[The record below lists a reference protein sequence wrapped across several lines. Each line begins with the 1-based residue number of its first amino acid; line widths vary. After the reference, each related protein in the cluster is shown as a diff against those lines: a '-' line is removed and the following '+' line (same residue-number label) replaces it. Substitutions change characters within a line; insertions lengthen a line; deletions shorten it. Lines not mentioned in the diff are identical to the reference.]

1 MAAAL
6 TLAACAAAPM
16 TMNVSAAATENTV
29 SFTGEVKAG
38 VTHNYSA
45 YKIFNGTVEGDN
57 LTNISFAKT
66 DGFDAF
72 LTALKADTTIGSKFA
87 SASTVAEV
95 ANVLSGFSDKSADAK
110 AFADFVATHA
120 TLLAAPVTGVK
131 DSSTGKETI
140 PLDSDGYYV
149 IIETTNILDNT
160 RDFAKTSYIL
170 TQYEAKKG
178 AEIVVKSAAPT
189 VDKQVHDEI
198 DDAEAGAV
206 DGWGESAD
214 HAINES
220 FQMKLIAT
228 IPADEDFA
236 AYKAYK
242 VAFHDTFNKGITFE
256 SIASVT
262 VAGKKTA
269 TVNKG
274 EADTDYQDEVVQADV
289 ENNKPGKLDVTINNI
304 VPAITAAGSK
314 LGTDEIK
321 VEVIYNV
328 HLNENAATVNKSE
341 KDLSTSYDNVNGVY
355 LEYSNNPNWNGS
367 GTAAP
372 GEDTPGGDESTGKT
386 PNDYVW
392 VFTYESNNNKIDDA
406 NKPLT
411 GAKFQILNADGT
423 KIKLVDKGNGV
434 YVVADQSLEVS
445 TVEGASPKIV
455 DTMVSTG
462 TDAKFNI
469 KGLDA
474 GTYTLVETEA
484 PKGYKV
490 AANTVFHISA
500 THAEDKTDQGADK
513 ETAAVTLATG
523 KDYTLDHT
531 IIDSSSSKL
540 PSTGGMGTTLFVLG
554 GGCMA
559 GLAGI
564 YLISKKRAKDAE

>member
-29 SFTGEVKAG
+29 SFTGEVKDG

-57 LTNISFAKT
+57 LTNISFAKAN
-66 DGFDAF
+66 GFDAF
-72 LTALKADTTIGSKFA
+72 LVALKADATIGDKFTTA
-87 SASTVAEV
+87 GTVAEV

-120 TLLAAPVTGVK
+120 TLLAAPVTGQG
-131 DSSTGKETI
+131 SLT
-140 PLDSDGYYV
+140 LDSDGYYV
-149 IIETTNILDNT
+149 IIETGATGGNDY
-160 RDFAKTSYIL
+160 AKTSYIL
-170 TQYEAKKG
+170 KQYDASEG
-178 AEIVVKSAAPT
+178 AEIAVKSAAPT
-189 VDKQVHDEI
+189 VDKQVYDN
-198 DDAEAGAV
+198 DDKAATG
-206 DGWGESAD
+206 DNNGWGESAD
-214 HAINES
+214 HAINET

-242 VAFHDTFNKGITFE
+242 VAFHDKYNKGITFE
-256 SIASVT
+256 NIASVS
-262 VAGKKTA
+262 VAGE
-269 TVNKG
+269 TVNAG
-274 EADTDYQDEVVQADV
+274 EAKTDYQLAS
-289 ENNKPGKLDVTINNI
+289 NTTNRTLDITINDI
-304 VPAITAAGSK
+304 VPAITAASKK
-314 LGTDEIK
+314 LGTDEIT

-328 HLNENAATVNKSE
+328 HLNEDAATVNASAS
-341 KDLSTSYDNVNGVY
+341 DLSTSYDNVNGVY

-367 GTAAP
+367 GTATP
-372 GEDTPGGDESTGKT
+372 GEDTPGDDESTGET
-386 PNDYVW
+386 PKDYVW
-392 VFTYESNNNKIDDA
+392 VFTYESNNNKVDDA

-411 GAKFQILNADGT
+411 GAKFQIKNGDT
-423 KIKLVDKGNGV
+423 VIKLVDKGNGE
-434 YVVADQSLEVS
+434 YVVADQSLALS
-445 TVEGASPKIV
+445 TSEGASPKIV

-474 GTYTLVETEA
+474 GTYTLVETAA
-484 PKGYKV
+484 PQGYKV
-490 AANTVFHISA
+490 AADTVFHISA
-500 THAEDKTDQGADK
+500 THSEGKTENNVDTELAD
-513 ETAAVTLATG
+513 VTLATG
-523 KDYTLDHT
+523 KGNSLNHT
-531 IIDSSSSKL
+531 IVDSSSSKL

>member
-1 MAAAL
+1 MKNTKRFFAMAAAL

-57 LTNISFAKT
+57 LTNISFAKAN
-66 DGFDAF
+66 GFDAF
-72 LTALKADTTIGSKFA
+72 LAALKADTTIGSKFA
-87 SASTVAEV
+87 SAGTVAEV
-95 ANVLSGFSDKSADAK
+95 ANVLSGFQDKSDDAK

-120 TLLAAPVTGVK
+120 TLLAAPVKGQESLT
-131 DSSTGKETI
+131 
-140 PLDSDGYYV
+140 LDSDGYYV
-149 IIETTNILDNT
+149 IIETGATGGNDYA
-160 RDFAKTSYIL
+160 RTSYIL
-170 TQYEAKKG
+170 TQYDASKG
-178 AEIVVKSAAPT
+178 AEITVKSAAPT

-214 HAINES
+214 HAINET

-242 VAFHDTFNKGITFE
+242 VAFHDTYNKGITFE

-262 VAGKKTA
+262 VAGKP
-269 TVNKG
+269 V
-274 EADTDYQDEVVQADV
+274 ADTDYQAKVVQADV
-289 ENNKPGKLDVTINNI
+289 ENNKPGKLDVTINDI

-314 LGTDEIK
+314 LGGEEIK

-328 HLNENAATVNKSE
+328 HLNENAATVNASE
-341 KDLSTSYDNVNGVY
+341 KNLSTSYDNVNGVY

-372 GEDTPGGDESTGKT
+372 GEDTPGGDESTGET
-386 PNDYVW
+386 PKDYVW
-392 VFTYESNNNKIDDA
+392 VFTYESNNKKFDDA

-411 GAKFQILNADGT
+411 GAKFQIKNGDT
-423 KIKLVDKGNGV
+423 VIKLVDKGNGE
-434 YVVADQSLEVS
+434 YVVAKQSLALS
-445 TVEGASPKIV
+445 TSEGASPKIV

-490 AANTVFHISA
+490 AADTVFHISA
-500 THAEDKTDQGADK
+500 THAEQTSNAEKAD
-513 ETAAVTLATG
+513 VTLATG
-523 KDYTLDHT
+523 EGNSLNHK
-531 IIDSSSSKL
+531 IVDSSSSKL

>member
-29 SFTGEVKAG
+29 SFTGEVKDG

-57 LTNISFAKT
+57 LTNISFAKAN
-66 DGFDAF
+66 GFDAF
-72 LTALKADTTIGSKFA
+72 LAALKADTTIGSKFA
-87 SASTVAEV
+87 SAGTVAEV
-95 ANVLSGFSDKSADAK
+95 ANVLSGFQDKSDDAK

-149 IIETTNILDNT
+149 IIETGATGGNDYA
-160 RDFAKTSYIL
+160 RTSYIL
-170 TQYEAKKG
+170 TQYDASKG
-178 AEIVVKSAAPT
+178 AEITVKSAAPT
-189 VDKQVHDEI
+189 VDKQVYDN
-198 DDAEAGAV
+198 DDKAATG
-206 DGWGESAD
+206 DNNGWGESAD

-228 IPADEDFA
+228 IPADKDFA

-242 VAFHDTFNKGITFE
+242 VAFHDTYNKGITFE
-256 SIASVT
+256 NIASVT
-262 VAGKKTA
+262 VAGK
-269 TVNKG
+269 TVNAG
-274 EADTDYQDEVVQADV
+274 EANTDYQLAS
-289 ENNKPGKLDVTINNI
+289 NTTNRTLDITINDI
-304 VPAITAAGSK
+304 VPAITAASKK
-314 LGTDEIK
+314 LGTDEIT

-328 HLNENAATVNKSE
+328 HLNEDAATVNASASN
-341 KDLSTSYDNVNGVY
+341 LSTSYDNVNGVY

-372 GEDTPGGDESTGKT
+372 GEDTPGGDKSTGKT

-406 NKPLT
+406 KKPLT
-411 GAKFQILNADGT
+411 GAKFQIKNGDT
-423 KIKLVDKGNGV
+423 VIKLVDKGNGE

-455 DTMVSTG
+455 DTMISTG

-484 PKGYKV
+484 PQGYKV

-500 THAEDKTDQGADK
+500 THAEGKTTNNADT
-513 ETAAVTLATG
+513 ELADVTLATG
-523 KDYTLDHT
+523 EGNSLNHT
-531 IIDSSSSKL
+531 IVDSSSSKL

>member
-45 YKIFNGTVEGDN
+45 YKIFNGTVDGDN

-66 DGFDAF
+66 DGFGAF
-72 LTALKADTTIGSKFA
+72 LAALKADTTIGSKFA
-87 SASTVAEV
+87 SAGTVAEV
-95 ANVLSGFSDKSADAK
+95 ANVLSGFQDKSADAK

-120 TLLAAPVTGVK
+120 TLLADPVTGHG
-131 DSSTGKETI
+131 SLT
-140 PLDSDGYYV
+140 LDSDGYYV
-149 IIETTNILDNT
+149 IIETGATGGNDYA
-160 RDFAKTSYIL
+160 RTSYIL

-214 HAINES
+214 HAINET

-242 VAFHDTFNKGITFE
+242 VAFHDTYNKGITFE
-256 SIASVT
+256 KIASVT
-262 VAGKKTA
+262 VAGET

-274 EADTDYQDEVVQADV
+274 EANTDYQLASDEDSRT
-289 ENNKPGKLDVTINNI
+289 LDITINNI
-304 VPAITAAGSK
+304 VPAITAANKK
-314 LGTDEIK
+314 LGTDEIT

-328 HLNENAATVNKSE
+328 HLNENAATVNDTKE
-341 KDLSTSYDNVNGVY
+341 GENGVTTSYDNVNGVY

-372 GEDTPGGDESTGKT
+372 GEDTPGGDESTGET
-386 PNDYVW
+386 PKDYVW
-392 VFTYESNNNKIDDA
+392 VFTYESNNKKVDDA

-411 GAKFQILNADGT
+411 GAKFQIKNGDT
-423 KIKLVDKGNGV
+423 VIKLVDKGNGE

-445 TVEGASPKIV
+445 TSEGASPKIV

-474 GTYTLVETEA
+474 GTYTLVETAA

-490 AANTVFHISA
+490 AADTVFHISA
-500 THAEDKTDQGADK
+500 THAEQTSNAEKAD
-513 ETAAVTLATG
+513 VTLATG

>member
-1 MAAAL
+1 MKNTKRFFAMAAAL

-29 SFTGEVKAG
+29 SFTGEVKDG

-57 LTNISFAKT
+57 LTNISFAKAN
-66 DGFDAF
+66 GFDAF
-72 LTALKADTTIGSKFA
+72 LAALKADATIGDKFTTA
-87 SASTVAEV
+87 GTVAEV

-120 TLLAAPVTGVK
+120 TLLAAPVTGQG
-131 DSSTGKETI
+131 SLT
-140 PLDSDGYYV
+140 LDSDGYYV
-149 IIETTNILDNT
+149 IIETGATGGNDY
-160 RDFAKTSYIL
+160 AKTSYIL
-170 TQYEAKKG
+170 KQYDASEG
-178 AEIVVKSAAPT
+178 AEIAVKSAAPT
-189 VDKQVHDEI
+189 VDKQVYDN
-198 DDAEAGAV
+198 DDKAATG
-206 DGWGESAD
+206 DNNGWGESAD
-214 HAINES
+214 HAINET

-242 VAFHDTFNKGITFE
+242 VAFHDKYNKGITFE
-256 SIASVT
+256 NIASVT
-262 VAGKKTA
+262 VAGE
-269 TVNKG
+269 TVNAG
-274 EADTDYQDEVVQADV
+274 EANTDYQLAS
-289 ENNKPGKLDVTINNI
+289 NTTNRTLDITINDI
-304 VPAITAAGSK
+304 VPAITAASKK
-314 LGTDEIK
+314 LGTDEIT

-328 HLNENAATVNKSE
+328 HLNEDAATVNASAS
-341 KDLSTSYDNVNGVY
+341 DLSTSYDNVNGVY

-367 GTAAP
+367 GTATP
-372 GEDTPGGDESTGKT
+372 GEDTPGDDESTGET
-386 PNDYVW
+386 PKDYVW
-392 VFTYESNNNKIDDA
+392 VFTYESNNNKVDDA

-411 GAKFQILNADGT
+411 GAKFQIKNGDT
-423 KIKLVDKGNGV
+423 VIKLVDKGNGE

-474 GTYTLVETEA
+474 GTYTLVETAA
-484 PKGYKV
+484 PQGYKV
-490 AANTVFHISA
+490 AADTIFHISA

-523 KDYTLDHT
+523 KDYTLNHT
-531 IIDSSSSKL
+531 IVDSSSSKL

>member
-29 SFTGEVKAG
+29 SFTGEVKDG

-57 LTNISFAKT
+57 LTNISFAKAN
-66 DGFDAF
+66 GFDAF
-72 LTALKADTTIGSKFA
+72 LAALKADKTIGDNFTT
-87 SASTVAEV
+87 ASTVAEV

-120 TLLAAPVTGVK
+120 TLLAAPATGHG
-131 DSSTGKETI
+131 SLT
-140 PLDSDGYYV
+140 LDSDGYYV
-149 IIETTNILDNT
+149 IIETGATGGNDYA
-160 RDFAKTSYIL
+160 RTSYIL
-170 TQYEAKKG
+170 TQYDASKG
-178 AEIVVKSAAPT
+178 AEIAVKSAAPT
-189 VDKQVHDEI
+189 VDKQVYDN
-198 DDAEAGAV
+198 DDKAATG
-206 DGWGESAD
+206 DNNGWGESAD
-214 HAINES
+214 HAINET

-242 VAFHDTFNKGITFE
+242 VAFHDTYNKGITFE
-256 SIASVT
+256 NIDSVT
-262 VAGKKTA
+262 VAGK
-269 TVNKG
+269 TVNAG
-274 EADTDYQDEVVQADV
+274 EANTDYQLAS
-289 ENNKPGKLDVTINNI
+289 NTTNRTLDITINDI
-304 VPAITAAGSK
+304 VPAITAASKK
-314 LGTDEIK
+314 LGTDEIT

-328 HLNENAATVNKSE
+328 HLNEDAATVNASASG
-341 KDLSTSYDNVNGVY
+341 LSTSYDNVNGVY

-367 GTAAP
+367 GTATP
-372 GEDTPGGDESTGKT
+372 GEDTPGGDESTGET
-386 PNDYVW
+386 PKDYVW
-392 VFTYESNNNKIDDA
+392 VFTYESNNKKFDDA

-423 KIKLVDKGNGV
+423 AIKLIDDGTGT
-434 YVVADQSLEVS
+434 YVVAKQSLALS
-445 TVEGASPKIV
+445 TSEGASPKIV

-490 AANTVFHISA
+490 AADTVFHISA
-500 THAEDKTDQGADK
+500 THAEQTSNAEKAD
-513 ETAAVTLATG
+513 VTLATG
-523 KDYTLDHT
+523 EGNSLNHK
-531 IIDSSSSKL
+531 IVDSSSSKL
-540 PSTGGMGTTLFVLG
+540 PSTGGVGTTLFVLG

>member
-1 MAAAL
+1 MKNTKRFFAMAAAL

-29 SFTGEVKAG
+29 SFTGEVKDG

-45 YKIFNGTVEGDN
+45 YKIFNGTVDGDN
-57 LTNISFAKT
+57 LTNISFAKAN
-66 DGFDAF
+66 GFDAF
-72 LTALKADTTIGSKFA
+72 LAALKADATIGDKFTTA
-87 SASTVAEV
+87 GTVAEV
-95 ANVLSGFSDKSADAK
+95 ANVLSGFSDKSDDAK

-120 TLLAAPVTGVK
+120 TLLAAPVTGHG
-131 DSSTGKETI
+131 SLT
-140 PLDSDGYYV
+140 LDSDGYYV
-149 IIETTNILDNT
+149 IIETGATGGKDYA
-160 RDFAKTSYIL
+160 RTSYIL

-178 AEIVVKSAAPT
+178 AEIAVKSAAPT

-242 VAFHDTFNKGITFE
+242 VAFHDTYNKGITFE
-256 SIASVT
+256 KIASVT
-262 VAGKKTA
+262 VAGKT

-274 EADTDYQDEVVQADV
+274 EAKTDYQLAS
-289 ENNKPGKLDVTINNI
+289 NTTNRTLDITINDI
-304 VPAITAAGSK
+304 VPAITAASKK
-314 LGTDEIK
+314 LGTDEIT

-328 HLNENAATVNKSE
+328 HLNEDAATVNASAS
-341 KDLSTSYDNVNGVY
+341 DLSNSYDNVNGVY

-367 GTAAP
+367 GTATP
-372 GEDTPGGDESTGKT
+372 GEDTPGDDESTGKT
-386 PNDYVW
+386 PKDYVW
-392 VFTYESNNNKIDDA
+392 VFTYESNNNKVDDA

-411 GAKFQILNADGT
+411 GAKFQIKNGDT
-423 KIKLVDKGNGV
+423 VIKLVDKGNGE

-445 TVEGASPKIV
+445 TSEGASPKIV

-474 GTYTLVETEA
+474 GTYTLAETAA
-484 PKGYKV
+484 PQGYKV
-490 AANTVFHISA
+490 AADTVFHISA

>member
-29 SFTGEVKAG
+29 SFTGEVKDG

-45 YKIFNGTVEGDN
+45 YKIFNGTVDGDN
-57 LTNISFAKT
+57 LTNISFAKAN
-66 DGFDAF
+66 GFDAF
-72 LTALKADTTIGSKFA
+72 LAALKADATIGDKFTTA
-87 SASTVAEV
+87 GTVAEV

-120 TLLAAPVTGVK
+120 TLLAAPVTGQG
-131 DSSTGKETI
+131 SLT
-140 PLDSDGYYV
+140 LDSDGYYV
-149 IIETTNILDNT
+149 IIETGATGGNDY
-160 RDFAKTSYIL
+160 AKTSYIL
-170 TQYEAKKG
+170 KQYDASEG
-178 AEIVVKSAAPT
+178 AEIAVKSAAPT
-189 VDKQVHDEI
+189 VDKQVYDN
-198 DDAEAGAV
+198 DDKAATG
-206 DGWGESAD
+206 DNNGWGESAD
-214 HAINES
+214 HAINET

-242 VAFHDTFNKGITFE
+242 VAFHDKYNKGITFE
-256 SIASVT
+256 NIASVS
-262 VAGKKTA
+262 VAGE
-269 TVNKG
+269 TVNAG
-274 EADTDYQDEVVQADV
+274 EAKTDYQLAS
-289 ENNKPGKLDVTINNI
+289 NTTNRTLDITINDI
-304 VPAITAAGSK
+304 VPAITAASKK
-314 LGTDEIK
+314 LGTDEIT

-328 HLNENAATVNKSE
+328 HLNEEAATVNASAS
-341 KDLSTSYDNVNGVY
+341 DLSTSYDNVNGVY

-367 GTAAP
+367 GTATP
-372 GEDTPGGDESTGKT
+372 GEDTPGDDESTGET
-386 PNDYVW
+386 PKDYVW
-392 VFTYESNNNKIDDA
+392 VFTYESNNNKVDDA

-411 GAKFQILNADGT
+411 GAKFQIKNGDT
-423 KIKLVDKGNGV
+423 VIKLVDKGNGE
-434 YVVADQSLEVS
+434 YVVADQSLALS
-445 TVEGASPKIV
+445 TSEGASPKIV

-474 GTYTLVETEA
+474 GTYTLVETAA
-484 PKGYKV
+484 PQGYKV
-490 AANTVFHISA
+490 AADTVFHISA
-500 THAEDKTDQGADK
+500 THSEGKTEQGADK

-523 KDYTLDHT
+523 EGNSLNHT
-531 IIDSSSSKL
+531 IVDSSSSKL

>member
-66 DGFDAF
+66 DGFGDF
-72 LTALKADTTIGSKFA
+72 LAALKADTTIGGKFA
-87 SASTVAEV
+87 SAGTVAEV
-95 ANVLSGFSDKSADAK
+95 ANVLSGFSNKSAEAK

-120 TLLAAPVTGVK
+120 TLLATPVTGQG
-131 DSSTGKETI
+131 SLT
-140 PLDSDGYYV
+140 LDSDGYYV
-149 IIETTNILDNT
+149 IIETGATGGNDYA
-160 RDFAKTSYIL
+160 RTSYIL
-170 TQYEAKKG
+170 TQYDASKG
-178 AEIVVKSAAPT
+178 AEITVKSAAPT
-189 VDKQVHDEI
+189 VDKQVYDN
-198 DDAEAGAV
+198 DDKAATG
-206 DGWGESAD
+206 DNNGWGESAD

-242 VAFHDTFNKGITFE
+242 VAFHDTYNKGITFE

-262 VAGKKTA
+262 VAGKP
-269 TVNKG
+269 V
-274 EADTDYQDEVVQADV
+274 ADTDYQAKVVQADV
-289 ENNKPGKLDVTINNI
+289 ENNKPGKLDVTINDI

-328 HLNENAATVNKSE
+328 HLNEYAATVNTSASG
-341 KDLSTSYDNVNGVY
+341 LSTSYDNVNGVY

-367 GTAAP
+367 GTA
-372 GEDTPGGDESTGKT
+372 TPGGDESTGET
-386 PNDYVW
+386 PKDYVW

-406 NKPLT
+406 NKPLA
-411 GAKFQILNADGT
+411 GAKFQIKNGDT
-423 KIKLVDKGNGV
+423 VIKLVDKGNGE

-474 GTYTLVETEA
+474 GTYTLVETAA

-490 AANTVFHISA
+490 AADTVFHISA
-500 THAEDKTDQGADK
+500 THAEQTSNAEKAD
-513 ETAAVTLATG
+513 VTLATG
-523 KDYTLDHT
+523 EGNSLNHK
-531 IIDSSSSKL
+531 IVDSSSSKL
-540 PSTGGMGTTLFVLG
+540 PSTGGVGTTLFVLG

>member
-1 MAAAL
+1 MKNTKRFFAMAAAL

-57 LTNISFAKT
+57 LTNISFAKAN
-66 DGFDAF
+66 GFDAF

-87 SASTVAEV
+87 SAGTVAEV
-95 ANVLSGFSDKSADAK
+95 ANVLSGFQDKSDDAK

-120 TLLAAPVTGVK
+120 TLLADPVTGQG
-131 DSSTGKETI
+131 SLT
-140 PLDSDGYYV
+140 LDSDGYYV
-149 IIETTNILDNT
+149 IIETGATSGKDYA
-160 RDFAKTSYIL
+160 RTSYIL
-170 TQYEAKKG
+170 TQYDASEG
-178 AEIVVKSAAPT
+178 AEITVKSAAPT
-189 VDKQVHDEI
+189 VDKQVYDN
-198 DDAEAGAV
+198 DDKAATG
-206 DGWGESAD
+206 DNNGWGESAD

-228 IPADEDFA
+228 IPDDEDFA

-242 VAFHDTFNKGITFE
+242 VAFHDTYNKGITFE

-262 VAGKKTA
+262 VAGK
-269 TVNKG
+269 TV
-274 EADTDYQDEVVQADV
+274 ADTDYQLAS
-289 ENNKPGKLDVTINNI
+289 NTTNRTLDITINDI
-304 VPAITAAGSK
+304 VPTVTAAGSK

-328 HLNENAATVNKSE
+328 HLNEDAATVNASASG
-341 KDLSTSYDNVNGVY
+341 LSTSYDNVNGVY

-367 GTAAP
+367 GTA
-372 GEDTPGGDESTGKT
+372 TPGGDESTGET
-386 PNDYVW
+386 PKDYVW
-392 VFTYESNNNKIDDA
+392 VFTYESNNKKFDDA

-411 GAKFQILNADGT
+411 GAKFQIKNGDT
-423 KIKLVDKGNGV
+423 VIKLVDKGNGE
-434 YVVADQSLEVS
+434 YVVANQSLALS
-445 TVEGASPKIV
+445 TSEGASPKIV

-490 AANTVFHISA
+490 AADTVFHISA
-500 THAEDKTDQGADK
+500 THAEQTSNAEKAD
-513 ETAAVTLATG
+513 VTLATG
-523 KDYTLDHT
+523 EGNSLNHK
-531 IIDSSSSKL
+531 IVDSSSSKL

>member
-29 SFTGEVKAG
+29 SFTGEVKDG

-45 YKIFNGTVEGDN
+45 YKIFSGTVDGDN

-72 LTALKADTTIGSKFA
+72 LAALKADATIGDKFTTA
-87 SASTVAEV
+87 GTVAEV

-120 TLLAAPVTGVK
+120 TLLAAPVTGQG
-131 DSSTGKETI
+131 SLT
-140 PLDSDGYYV
+140 LDSDGYYV
-149 IIETTNILDNT
+149 IIETGATGGNDY
-160 RDFAKTSYIL
+160 AKTSYIL
-170 TQYEAKKG
+170 KQYDASEG
-178 AEIVVKSAAPT
+178 AEIAVKSAAPT
-189 VDKQVHDEI
+189 VDKQVYDN
-198 DDAEAGAV
+198 DDKAATG
-206 DGWGESAD
+206 DNNGWGESAD
-214 HAINES
+214 HAINET

-242 VAFHDTFNKGITFE
+242 VAFHDKYNKGITFE
-256 SIASVT
+256 NIASVT
-262 VAGKKTA
+262 VAGE
-269 TVNKG
+269 TVNAG
-274 EADTDYQDEVVQADV
+274 EANTDYQLAS
-289 ENNKPGKLDVTINNI
+289 NTTNRTLDITINNI
-304 VPAITAAGSK
+304 VPAITAASKK
-314 LGTDEIK
+314 LGTDEIT

-328 HLNENAATVNKSE
+328 HLNEDAATVNASAS
-341 KDLSTSYDNVNGVY
+341 DLSTSYDNVNGVY

-367 GTAAP
+367 GTATP
-372 GEDTPGGDESTGKT
+372 GEDTPGDDESTGET
-386 PNDYVW
+386 PKDYVW
-392 VFTYESNNNKIDDA
+392 VFTYESNNNKVDDA
-406 NKPLT
+406 NKPLA
-411 GAKFQILNADGT
+411 GAKFQIKNGDT
-423 KIKLVDKGNGV
+423 VIKLVDKGNGE

-474 GTYTLVETEA
+474 GTYTLVETAA
-484 PKGYKV
+484 PQGYKV
-490 AANTVFHISA
+490 AADTVFHISA
-500 THAEDKTDQGADK
+500 THSEGKTEQGADK

-523 KDYTLDHT
+523 EGNSLNHT
-531 IIDSSSSKL
+531 IVDSSSSKL

>member
-1 MAAAL
+1 MKNTKRFFAMAAAL

-45 YKIFNGTVEGDN
+45 YKIFNGTVDGDN
-57 LTNISFAKT
+57 LTNISFAKAN
-66 DGFDAF
+66 GFDAF
-72 LTALKADTTIGSKFA
+72 LAALKADTTIGGKFA
-87 SASTVAEV
+87 SAGTVAEV
-95 ANVLSGFSDKSADAK
+95 ANVLSGFSDKSDEAK

-149 IIETTNILDNT
+149 IIETGATGGNDYA
-160 RDFAKTSYIL
+160 RTSYIL
-170 TQYEAKKG
+170 TQYDASEG
-178 AEIVVKSAAPT
+178 AEIAVKSAAPT

-242 VAFHDTFNKGITFE
+242 VAFHDTYNKGITFE
-256 SIASVT
+256 NIASVT
-262 VAGKKTA
+262 VAGE
-269 TVNKG
+269 TVNAG
-274 EADTDYQDEVVQADV
+274 EAKTDYQLAS
-289 ENNKPGKLDVTINNI
+289 NTTNRTLDITINDI
-304 VPAITAAGSK
+304 VPAITAASKK
-314 LGTDEIK
+314 LGTDEIT

-328 HLNENAATVNKSE
+328 HLNEEAATVNASASN
-341 KDLSTSYDNVNGVY
+341 LSTSYDNVNGVY

-367 GTAAP
+367 GTATP
-372 GEDTPGGDESTGKT
+372 GEDTPGDDESTGKT
-386 PNDYVW
+386 PEDYVW

-406 NKPLT
+406 NKPLA
-411 GAKFQILNADGT
+411 GAKFQIKNGDT
-423 KIKLVDKGNGV
+423 VIKLVDKGNGE
-434 YVVADQSLEVS
+434 YVVADQSSALS
-445 TVEGASPKIV
+445 TSEGASPKIV
-455 DTMVSTG
+455 DTMISTG

-474 GTYTLVETEA
+474 GTYTLVETAA
-484 PKGYKV
+484 PQGYKV
-490 AANTVFHISA
+490 AADTIFHISA
-500 THAEDKTDQGADK
+500 THAEDKTVQGAD
-513 ETAAVTLATG
+513 EGTANVTLATG
-523 KDYTLDHT
+523 EGNSLNHT
-531 IIDSSSSKL
+531 IKDSSSSKL

>member
-1 MAAAL
+1 MKNTKRFFAMAAAL

-16 TMNVSAAATENTV
+16 TMNVSAAATANTV
-29 SFTGEVKAG
+29 SFTGEVKDG

-45 YKIFNGTVEGDN
+45 YKIFSGTVDGDN
-57 LTNISFAKT
+57 LTNISFAKAN
-66 DGFDAF
+66 GFDAF
-72 LTALKADTTIGSKFA
+72 LAALKKDTTIGSKFENA
-87 SASTVAEV
+87 GTVAEV
-95 ANVLSGFSDKSADAK
+95 ANVLSGFSNNSAEAK

-120 TLLAAPVTGVK
+120 TLLAAPVTGQG
-131 DSSTGKETI
+131 SLT
-140 PLDSDGYYV
+140 LDSDGYYV
-149 IIETTNILDNT
+149 IIETGATGGKDYA
-160 RDFAKTSYIL
+160 RTSYIL
-170 TQYEAKKG
+170 TQYDASEG
-178 AEIVVKSAAPT
+178 AEIAVKSAAPT
-189 VDKQVHDEI
+189 VDKQVYDN
-198 DDAEAGAV
+198 DDKAATG
-206 DGWGESAD
+206 DNNGWGESAD
-214 HAINES
+214 HAINET

-242 VAFHDTFNKGITFE
+242 VAFHDTYNKGITFE
-256 SIASVT
+256 DSSGISVK
-262 VAGKKTA
+262 VAGEDVGYKLFH
-269 TVNKG
+269 
-274 EADTDYQDEVVQADV
+274 DED
-289 ENNKPGKLDVTINNI
+289 KRTIDITIDDI
-304 VPAITAAGSK
+304 VPAITAANKK
-314 LGTDEIK
+314 LGTDEIT

-328 HLNENAATVNKSE
+328 HLNENAATVNASE

-367 GTAAP
+367 GTTTP
-372 GEDTPGGDESTGKT
+372 GEDTPGGDESTGET
-386 PNDYVW
+386 PKDYVW
-392 VFTYESNNNKIDDA
+392 VFTYESNNNKVDDA

-411 GAKFQILNADGT
+411 GAKFQIKNGDT
-423 KIKLVDKGNGV
+423 VIKLIDKGNGE
-434 YVVADQSLEVS
+434 YVVADQSLALS
-445 TVEGASPKIV
+445 TSEDADPKIV
-455 DTMVSTG
+455 DTMISTG
-462 TDAKFNI
+462 AGAQFNI

-474 GTYTLVETEA
+474 RTYTLVETEA

-490 AANTVFHISA
+490 AADTIFHISA

-531 IIDSSSSKL
+531 IVDSSSSKL

>member
-1 MAAAL
+1 MKNTKRFFAMAAAL

-29 SFTGEVKAG
+29 SFTGEVKDG

-45 YKIFNGTVEGDN
+45 YKIFSGTVDGDN

-72 LTALKADTTIGSKFA
+72 LAALKADATIGDKFTTA
-87 SASTVAEV
+87 GTVAEV

-120 TLLAAPVTGVK
+120 TLLAAPVTGQG
-131 DSSTGKETI
+131 SLT
-140 PLDSDGYYV
+140 LDSDGYYV
-149 IIETTNILDNT
+149 IIETGATGGNDY
-160 RDFAKTSYIL
+160 AKTSYIL
-170 TQYEAKKG
+170 KQYDASEG
-178 AEIVVKSAAPT
+178 AEIAVKSAAPT
-189 VDKQVHDEI
+189 VDKQVYDN
-198 DDAEAGAV
+198 DDKAATG
-206 DGWGESAD
+206 DNNGWGESAD
-214 HAINES
+214 HAINET

-242 VAFHDTFNKGITFE
+242 VAFHDKYNKGITFE
-256 SIASVT
+256 NIASVT
-262 VAGKKTA
+262 VAGE
-269 TVNKG
+269 TVNAG
-274 EADTDYQDEVVQADV
+274 EANTDYQLAS
-289 ENNKPGKLDVTINNI
+289 NTTNRTLDITINNI
-304 VPAITAAGSK
+304 VPAITAASKK
-314 LGTDEIK
+314 LGTDEIT

-328 HLNENAATVNKSE
+328 HLNEDAATVNASAS
-341 KDLSTSYDNVNGVY
+341 DLSTSYDNVNGVY

-367 GTAAP
+367 GTATP
-372 GEDTPGGDESTGKT
+372 GEDTPGDDESTGET
-386 PNDYVW
+386 PKDYVW
-392 VFTYESNNNKIDDA
+392 VFTYESNNNKVDDA
-406 NKPLT
+406 NKPLA
-411 GAKFQILNADGT
+411 GAKFQIKNGDT
-423 KIKLVDKGNGV
+423 VIKLVDKGNGE

-474 GTYTLVETEA
+474 GTYTLVETAA
-484 PKGYKV
+484 PQGYKV
-490 AANTVFHISA
+490 AADTVFHISA
-500 THAEDKTDQGADK
+500 THSEGKTEQGADK

-523 KDYTLDHT
+523 EGNSLNHT
-531 IIDSSSSKL
+531 IVDSSSSKL

>member
-1 MAAAL
+1 MKNTKRFFAMAAAL

-45 YKIFNGTVEGDN
+45 YKIFSGTVDGDN

-66 DGFDAF
+66 DGFGAF
-72 LTALKADTTIGSKFA
+72 LAALKADATIGNKFTTA
-87 SASTVAEV
+87 GTVAEV

-120 TLLAAPVTGVK
+120 TLLAAPVTGQG
-131 DSSTGKETI
+131 SLT
-140 PLDSDGYYV
+140 LDSDGYYV
-149 IIETTNILDNT
+149 IIETGATSGNDYA
-160 RDFAKTSYIL
+160 RTSYIL
-170 TQYEAKKG
+170 KQYDASEG
-178 AEIVVKSAAPT
+178 AEIAVKSAAPT
-189 VDKQVHDEI
+189 VDKQVYDN
-198 DDAEAGAV
+198 DDKAATG
-206 DGWGESAD
+206 DNNGWGESAD
-214 HAINES
+214 HAINET

-242 VAFHDTFNKGITFE
+242 VAFHDTYNKGITFE
-256 SIASVT
+256 NIASVT
-262 VAGKKTA
+262 VAGE
-269 TVNKG
+269 TVNAG
-274 EADTDYQDEVVQADV
+274 EAKTDYQLAS
-289 ENNKPGKLDVTINNI
+289 NTTNRTLDITINDI

-328 HLNENAATVNKSE
+328 HLNEDAATVNASAS
-341 KDLSTSYDNVNGVY
+341 DLSTSYDNVNGVY

-367 GTAAP
+367 GTATP
-372 GEDTPGGDESTGKT
+372 GEDTPGDDESTGKT
-386 PNDYVW
+386 PEDYVW
-392 VFTYESNNNKIDDA
+392 VFTYESNNNKVDDA

-411 GAKFQILNADGT
+411 GAKFQIKNGDT
-423 KIKLVDKGNGV
+423 VIKLVDKGNGE

-445 TVEGASPKIV
+445 TSEGASPKIV
-455 DTMVSTG
+455 DTMISTG

-474 GTYTLVETEA
+474 GTYTLVETAA
-484 PKGYKV
+484 PQGYKV

-500 THAEDKTDQGADK
+500 THSEGKTEQGADK
-513 ETAAVTLATG
+513 GTAAVTLATG
-523 KDYTLDHT
+523 KDYSLNHT

-540 PSTGGMGTTLFVLG
+540 PSTGGVGTTLFVLG

>member
-29 SFTGEVKAG
+29 SFTGEVKDG

-45 YKIFNGTVEGDN
+45 YKIFNGTVDGDN
-57 LTNISFAKT
+57 LTNISFAKAN
-66 DGFDAF
+66 GFDAF
-72 LTALKADTTIGSKFA
+72 LAALKADATIGDKFTTA
-87 SASTVAEV
+87 GTVAEV

-120 TLLAAPVTGVK
+120 TLLAAPVTGQG
-131 DSSTGKETI
+131 SLT
-140 PLDSDGYYV
+140 LDSDGYYV
-149 IIETTNILDNT
+149 IIETGATGGNDYA
-160 RDFAKTSYIL
+160 RTSYIL
-170 TQYEAKKG
+170 TQYDASKG
-178 AEIVVKSAAPT
+178 AEITVKSAAPT
-189 VDKQVHDEI
+189 VDKQVYDN
-198 DDAEAGAV
+198 DDKAATG
-206 DGWGESAD
+206 DNNGWGESAD
-214 HAINES
+214 HAINET

-242 VAFHDTFNKGITFE
+242 VAFHDTYNKGITFE
-256 SIASVT
+256 NIASVT
-262 VAGKKTA
+262 VAGK
-269 TVNKG
+269 TVNAG
-274 EADTDYQDEVVQADV
+274 EAKTDYQLAS
-289 ENNKPGKLDVTINNI
+289 NTTNRTLDITINDI
-304 VPAITAAGSK
+304 VPAITAASKK
-314 LGTDEIK
+314 LGTDEIT

-328 HLNENAATVNKSE
+328 HLNEDAATVNASE
-341 KDLSTSYDNVNGVY
+341 KDLATSYDNVNGVY

-367 GTAAP
+367 GTATP
-372 GEDTPGGDESTGKT
+372 GEDTPGDDESTGET
-386 PNDYVW
+386 PKDYVW
-392 VFTYESNNNKIDDA
+392 VFTYESNNNKVDDT

-411 GAKFQILNADGT
+411 GAKFQIKNGDT
-423 KIKLVDKGNGV
+423 VIKLVDKGNGE
-434 YVVADQSLEVS
+434 YVVAKQSLALS
-445 TVEGASPKIV
+445 TSEGASPKIV

-484 PKGYKV
+484 PQGYKV
-490 AANTVFHISA
+490 AADTVFHISA
-500 THAEDKTDQGADK
+500 THSEGKTENNVDTELAD
-513 ETAAVTLATG
+513 VTLATG
-523 KDYTLDHT
+523 EGNSLNHT
-531 IIDSSSSKL
+531 IVDSSSSKL

>member
-1 MAAAL
+1 MKNTKRFFAMAAAL

-66 DGFDAF
+66 DGFGDF
-72 LTALKADTTIGSKFA
+72 LAALKADTTIGGKFA
-87 SASTVAEV
+87 SAGTVAEV
-95 ANVLSGFSDKSADAK
+95 ANVLSGFSNKSAEAK

-120 TLLAAPVTGVK
+120 TLLATPVTGQG
-131 DSSTGKETI
+131 SLT
-140 PLDSDGYYV
+140 LDSDGYYV
-149 IIETTNILDNT
+149 IIETGATGGNDYA
-160 RDFAKTSYIL
+160 RTSYIL
-170 TQYEAKKG
+170 TQYDASKG
-178 AEIVVKSAAPT
+178 AEITVKSAAPT
-189 VDKQVHDEI
+189 VDKQVYDN
-198 DDAEAGAV
+198 DDKAATG
-206 DGWGESAD
+206 DNNGWGESAD

-242 VAFHDTFNKGITFE
+242 VAFHDTYNKGITFE

-262 VAGKKTA
+262 VAGKP
-269 TVNKG
+269 V
-274 EADTDYQDEVVQADV
+274 ADTDYQAKVVQADV
-289 ENNKPGKLDVTINNI
+289 ENNKPGKLDVTINDI

-328 HLNENAATVNKSE
+328 HLNEYAATVNTSASG
-341 KDLSTSYDNVNGVY
+341 LSTSYDNVNGVY

-367 GTAAP
+367 GTA
-372 GEDTPGGDESTGKT
+372 TPGGDESTGET
-386 PNDYVW
+386 PKDYVW

-406 NKPLT
+406 NKPLA
-411 GAKFQILNADGT
+411 GAKFQIKNGDT
-423 KIKLVDKGNGV
+423 VIKLVDKGNGE

-474 GTYTLVETEA
+474 GTYTLVETAA

-490 AANTVFHISA
+490 AADTVFHISA
-500 THAEDKTDQGADK
+500 THAEQTSNAEKAD
-513 ETAAVTLATG
+513 VTLATG
-523 KDYTLDHT
+523 EGNSLNHK
-531 IIDSSSSKL
+531 IVDSSSSKL
-540 PSTGGMGTTLFVLG
+540 PSTGGVGTTLFVLG

>member
-1 MAAAL
+1 MKNTKRFFAMAAAL

-29 SFTGEVKAG
+29 SFTGEVKDG

-45 YKIFNGTVEGDN
+45 YKIFSGTVDGDN
-57 LTNISFAKT
+57 LTNISFAKAN
-66 DGFDAF
+66 GFDAF
-72 LTALKADTTIGSKFA
+72 LVALKADATIGDKFTTA
-87 SASTVAEV
+87 GTVAEV

-120 TLLAAPVTGVK
+120 TLLAAPVTGQG
-131 DSSTGKETI
+131 SLT
-140 PLDSDGYYV
+140 LDSDGYYV
-149 IIETTNILDNT
+149 IIETGATGGNDY
-160 RDFAKTSYIL
+160 AKTSYIL
-170 TQYEAKKG
+170 KQYDASEG
-178 AEIVVKSAAPT
+178 AEIAVKSAAPT
-189 VDKQVHDEI
+189 VDKQVYDN
-198 DDAEAGAV
+198 DDKAATG
-206 DGWGESAD
+206 DNNGWGESAD
-214 HAINES
+214 HAINET

-242 VAFHDTFNKGITFE
+242 VAFHDTYNKGITFE
-256 SIASVT
+256 NIASVT
-262 VAGKKTA
+262 VAGE
-269 TVNKG
+269 TVNAG
-274 EADTDYQDEVVQADV
+274 EAKTDYQLAS
-289 ENNKPGKLDVTINNI
+289 NTTNRTLDITINDI
-304 VPAITAAGSK
+304 VPAITAASKK
-314 LGTDEIK
+314 LGTDEIT

-328 HLNENAATVNKSE
+328 HLNEDAATVNASAS
-341 KDLSTSYDNVNGVY
+341 DLSTSYDNVNGVY

-367 GTAAP
+367 GTATP
-372 GEDTPGGDESTGKT
+372 GEDTPGDDESTGET
-386 PNDYVW
+386 PKDYVW
-392 VFTYESNNNKIDDA
+392 VFTYESNNNKVDDA

-411 GAKFQILNADGT
+411 GAKFQIKNGDT
-423 KIKLVDKGNGV
+423 VIKLVDKGNGE

-474 GTYTLVETEA
+474 GTYTLVETAA
-484 PKGYKV
+484 PQGYKV
-490 AANTVFHISA
+490 AADTIFHISA

-523 KDYTLDHT
+523 KDYTLNHT
-531 IIDSSSSKL
+531 IVDSSSSKL

>member
-57 LTNISFAKT
+57 LTNISFAKAN
-66 DGFDAF
+66 GFDAF
-72 LTALKADTTIGSKFA
+72 LAALKADTTIGGKFA

-95 ANVLSGFSDKSADAK
+95 ANVLSGFQDKSADAK

-120 TLLAAPVTGVK
+120 TLLAAPVTGQG
-131 DSSTGKETI
+131 SLT
-140 PLDSDGYYV
+140 LDSDGYYV
-149 IIETTNILDNT
+149 IIETGATGATSGKDYA
-160 RDFAKTSYIL
+160 RTSYIL
-170 TQYEAKKG
+170 TQYDASKG
-178 AEIVVKSAAPT
+178 AEITVKSAAPT
-189 VDKQVHDEI
+189 VDKQVYDN
-198 DDAEAGAV
+198 DDKAATG
-206 DGWGESAD
+206 DNNGWGESAD

-228 IPADEDFA
+228 IPNDEDFA

-242 VAFHDTFNKGITFE
+242 VAFHDTYNKGITFE
-256 SIASVT
+256 NIASVT
-262 VAGKKTA
+262 VAGE
-269 TVNKG
+269 TVNAG
-274 EADTDYQDEVVQADV
+274 EANTDYQLAS
-289 ENNKPGKLDVTINNI
+289 NTTNRTLDITINNI
-304 VPAITAAGSK
+304 VPAITAANKK
-314 LGTDEIK
+314 LGTDEIT

-328 HLNENAATVNKSE
+328 HLNENAATVNASASG
-341 KDLSTSYDNVNGVY
+341 LSTSYDNVNGVY

-367 GTAAP
+367 GTATP
-372 GEDTPGGDESTGKT
+372 GEDTPGDDESTGET
-386 PNDYVW
+386 PKDYVW
-392 VFTYESNNNKIDDA
+392 VFTYESNNNKVDDA

-411 GAKFQILNADGT
+411 GAKFQIKNGDT
-423 KIKLVDKGNGV
+423 VIKLVDKGNGE

-445 TVEGASPKIV
+445 TSEGASPKIV

-474 GTYTLVETEA
+474 GTYTLVETKA
-484 PKGYKV
+484 PQGYKV
-490 AANTVFHISA
+490 AADTVFHISA
-500 THAEDKTDQGADK
+500 THSEGKTENNVDTELAD
-513 ETAAVTLATG
+513 VTLATG
-523 KDYTLDHT
+523 EGNSLNHK
-531 IIDSSSSKL
+531 IVDSSSSKL

>member
-1 MAAAL
+1 MKNTKRFFAMAAAL

-29 SFTGEVKAG
+29 SFTGEVKDG

-57 LTNISFAKT
+57 LTNISFAKAN
-66 DGFDAF
+66 GFDAF
-72 LTALKADTTIGSKFA
+72 LAALKADATIGDKFTTA
-87 SASTVAEV
+87 GTVAEV

-120 TLLAAPVTGVK
+120 TLLAAPVTGQG
-131 DSSTGKETI
+131 SLT
-140 PLDSDGYYV
+140 LDSDGYYV
-149 IIETTNILDNT
+149 IIETGATGGNDY
-160 RDFAKTSYIL
+160 AKTSYIL
-170 TQYEAKKG
+170 KQYDASEG
-178 AEIVVKSAAPT
+178 AEIAVKSAAPT
-189 VDKQVHDEI
+189 VDKQVYDN
-198 DDAEAGAV
+198 DDKAATG
-206 DGWGESAD
+206 DNNGWGESAD
-214 HAINES
+214 HAINET

-242 VAFHDTFNKGITFE
+242 VAFHDKYNKGITFE
-256 SIASVT
+256 NIASVT
-262 VAGKKTA
+262 VADK
-269 TVNKG
+269 TVNAG
-274 EADTDYQDEVVQADV
+274 EANTDYQLAS
-289 ENNKPGKLDVTINNI
+289 NTTNRTLDITINDI
-304 VPAITAAGSK
+304 VPAITAASKK
-314 LGTDEIK
+314 LGTDEIT

-328 HLNENAATVNKSE
+328 HLNEEAATVNASASN
-341 KDLSTSYDNVNGVY
+341 LSTSYDNVNGVY

-367 GTAAP
+367 GTATP
-372 GEDTPGGDESTGKT
+372 GEDTPGDDESTGET
-386 PNDYVW
+386 PKDYVW
-392 VFTYESNNNKIDDA
+392 VFTYESNNNKVDDA

-411 GAKFQILNADGT
+411 GAKFQIKNGDT
-423 KIKLVDKGNGV
+423 VIKLVDKGNGE

-474 GTYTLVETEA
+474 GTYTLVETAA
-484 PKGYKV
+484 PQGYKV
-490 AANTVFHISA
+490 AADTIFHISA

-523 KDYTLDHT
+523 KDYTLNHT
-531 IIDSSSSKL
+531 IVDSSSSKL

>member
-57 LTNISFAKT
+57 LTNISFAKAN
-66 DGFDAF
+66 GFDAF
-72 LTALKADTTIGSKFA
+72 LAALKADKTIGDNFTT
-87 SASTVAEV
+87 ASTVAEV

-120 TLLAAPVTGVK
+120 TLLAAPVTGHG
-131 DSSTGKETI
+131 SLT
-140 PLDSDGYYV
+140 LDSDGYYV
-149 IIETTNILDNT
+149 IIETGATGGNDYA
-160 RDFAKTSYIL
+160 RTSYIL
-170 TQYEAKKG
+170 TQYDASKG
-178 AEIVVKSAAPT
+178 AEIAVKSAAPT
-189 VDKQVHDEI
+189 VDKQVYDN
-198 DDAEAGAV
+198 DDKAATG
-206 DGWGESAD
+206 DNNGWGESAD
-214 HAINES
+214 HAINET

-242 VAFHDTFNKGITFE
+242 VAFHDTYNKGITFE
-256 SIASVT
+256 GIASVT
-262 VAGKKTA
+262 VAGET

-274 EADTDYQDEVVQADV
+274 EANTDYQLAS
-289 ENNKPGKLDVTINNI
+289 NTTNRTLDITINDI
-304 VPAITAAGSK
+304 VPAITAASKK
-314 LGTDEIK
+314 LGTDEIT

-328 HLNENAATVNKSE
+328 HLNEDAATVNASASG
-341 KDLSTSYDNVNGVY
+341 LSNSYDNVNGVY

-367 GTAAP
+367 GTA
-372 GEDTPGGDESTGKT
+372 TPGGDESTGET
-386 PNDYVW
+386 PKDYVW
-392 VFTYESNNNKIDDA
+392 VFTYESNNNKVDDT

-411 GAKFQILNADGT
+411 GAKFQIKNGDT
-423 KIKLVDKGNGV
+423 VIKLVDKGNGE
-434 YVVADQSLEVS
+434 YVVADQSLALS
-445 TVEGASPKIV
+445 TSEGASPKIV

-474 GTYTLVETEA
+474 GTYTLAETAA
-484 PKGYKV
+484 PQGYKV
-490 AANTVFHISA
+490 AADTVFHISA
-500 THAEDKTDQGADK
+500 THSEGKTENNVDTELAD
-513 ETAAVTLATG
+513 VTLATG
-523 KDYTLDHT
+523 EGNSLNHT
-531 IIDSSSSKL
+531 IVDSSSSKL

>member
-29 SFTGEVKAG
+29 SFTGEVKDG

-45 YKIFNGTVEGDN
+45 YKIFSGTVDGDN
-57 LTNISFAKT
+57 LTNISFAKAN
-66 DGFDAF
+66 GFDAF
-72 LTALKADTTIGSKFA
+72 LAALKADATIGDKFTTA
-87 SASTVAEV
+87 GTVAEV
-95 ANVLSGFSDKSADAK
+95 ANVLSGFQDKSDDAK

-149 IIETTNILDNT
+149 IIETGATGGNDYA
-160 RDFAKTSYIL
+160 RTSYIL
-170 TQYEAKKG
+170 TQYDASKG
-178 AEIVVKSAAPT
+178 AEITVKSAAPT
-189 VDKQVHDEI
+189 VDKQVYDN
-198 DDAEAGAV
+198 DDKAATG
-206 DGWGESAD
+206 DNNGWGESAD

-242 VAFHDTFNKGITFE
+242 VAFHDTYNKGITFE
-256 SIASVT
+256 KIASVT
-262 VAGKKTA
+262 VAGKT

-274 EADTDYQDEVVQADV
+274 EANTDYQLVSDEDSRT
-289 ENNKPGKLDVTINNI
+289 LDITINNI
-304 VPAITAAGSK
+304 VPAITAANKK
-314 LGTDEIK
+314 LGTDEIT

-328 HLNENAATVNKSE
+328 HLNEDAATVNASAS
-341 KDLSTSYDNVNGVY
+341 DLSTSYDNVNGVY

-392 VFTYESNNNKIDDA
+392 VFTYESNNKKVDDA

-411 GAKFQILNADGT
+411 GAKFQIKNGDT
-423 KIKLVDKGNGV
+423 VIKLVDKGNGE

-445 TVEGASPKIV
+445 TSEGASPKIV

-474 GTYTLVETEA
+474 GTYTLVETAA
-484 PKGYKV
+484 PQGYKV
-490 AANTVFHISA
+490 AADTVFHISA
-500 THAEDKTDQGADK
+500 THSEGKTENNVDTELAD
-513 ETAAVTLATG
+513 VTLATG
-523 KDYTLDHT
+523 EGNSLNHT
-531 IIDSSSSKL
+531 IVDSSSSKL

>member
-1 MAAAL
+1 MKNTKRFFAMAAAL

-57 LTNISFAKT
+57 LTNISFAKAN
-66 DGFDAF
+66 GFDAF
-72 LTALKADTTIGSKFA
+72 LAALKADTTIGNKFA
-87 SASTVAEV
+87 SAGTVAEV

-120 TLLAAPVTGVK
+120 TLLAAPVTGHG
-131 DSSTGKETI
+131 SLT
-140 PLDSDGYYV
+140 LDSDGYYV
-149 IIETTNILDNT
+149 IIETGATGGNDYA
-160 RDFAKTSYIL
+160 RTSYIL
-170 TQYEAKKG
+170 TQYDASKG
-178 AEIVVKSAAPT
+178 AEITVKSAAPT
-189 VDKQVHDEI
+189 VDKQVYDN
-198 DDAEAGAV
+198 DDKAATG
-206 DGWGESAD
+206 DNNGWGESAD

-228 IPADEDFA
+228 IPNDEDFA

-242 VAFHDTFNKGITFE
+242 VAFHDTYNKGITFE
-256 SIASVT
+256 GIASVT
-262 VAGKKTA
+262 VAGE
-269 TVNKG
+269 TVNAG
-274 EADTDYQDEVVQADV
+274 EAKTDYQLAS
-289 ENNKPGKLDVTINNI
+289 NTTNRTLDITINDI
-304 VPAITAAGSK
+304 VPAITAASKK
-314 LGTDEIK
+314 LGTDEIT

-328 HLNENAATVNKSE
+328 HLNEDAATVNASASG
-341 KDLSTSYDNVNGVY
+341 LSTSYDNVNGVY

-392 VFTYESNNNKIDDA
+392 VFTYESNNNKLDDA

-411 GAKFQILNADGT
+411 GAKFQIKNGDT
-423 KIKLVDKGNGV
+423 IIKLIDKGKGE

-445 TVEGASPKIV
+445 TSEGASPKIV

-474 GTYTLVETEA
+474 GTYTLVETAA

-490 AANTVFHISA
+490 AADTVFHISA
-500 THAEDKTDQGADK
+500 THAEDKTVQGAD
-513 ETAAVTLATG
+513 EGTANVTLATG
-523 KDYTLDHT
+523 EGNSLNHK
-531 IIDSSSSKL
+531 IVDSSSSKL

>member
-1 MAAAL
+1 MKNTKRFFAMAAAL

-29 SFTGEVKAG
+29 SFTGEVKDG

-45 YKIFNGTVEGDN
+45 YKIFNGTVDGDN
-57 LTNISFAKT
+57 LTNISFAKAN
-66 DGFDAF
+66 GFDAF
-72 LTALKADTTIGSKFA
+72 LAALKADATIGDKFTTA
-87 SASTVAEV
+87 GTVAEV

-120 TLLAAPVTGVK
+120 TLLAAPVTGQG
-131 DSSTGKETI
+131 SLT
-140 PLDSDGYYV
+140 LDSDGYYV
-149 IIETTNILDNT
+149 IIETGATGGNDYA
-160 RDFAKTSYIL
+160 RTSYIL
-170 TQYEAKKG
+170 TQYDASKG
-178 AEIVVKSAAPT
+178 AEITVKSAAPT
-189 VDKQVHDEI
+189 VDKQVYDN
-198 DDAEAGAV
+198 DDKAATG
-206 DGWGESAD
+206 DNNGWGESAD
-214 HAINES
+214 HAINET

-242 VAFHDTFNKGITFE
+242 VAFHDTYNKGITFE
-256 SIASVT
+256 NIASVT
-262 VAGKKTA
+262 VAGK
-269 TVNKG
+269 TVNAG
-274 EADTDYQDEVVQADV
+274 EAKTDYQLAS
-289 ENNKPGKLDVTINNI
+289 NTTNRTLDITINDI
-304 VPAITAAGSK
+304 VPAITAASKK
-314 LGTDEIK
+314 LGTDEIT

-328 HLNENAATVNKSE
+328 HLNEDAATVNASE
-341 KDLSTSYDNVNGVY
+341 KDLATSYDNVNGVY

-367 GTAAP
+367 GTATP
-372 GEDTPGGDESTGKT
+372 GEDTPGDDESTGET
-386 PNDYVW
+386 PKDYVW
-392 VFTYESNNNKIDDA
+392 VFTYESNNNKVDDT

-411 GAKFQILNADGT
+411 GAKFQIKNGDT
-423 KIKLVDKGNGV
+423 VIKLVDKGNGE
-434 YVVADQSLEVS
+434 YVVAKQSLALS
-445 TVEGASPKIV
+445 TSEGASPKIV

-484 PKGYKV
+484 PQGYKV
-490 AANTVFHISA
+490 AADTVFHISA
-500 THAEDKTDQGADK
+500 THSEGKTENNVDTELAD
-513 ETAAVTLATG
+513 VTLATG
-523 KDYTLDHT
+523 EGNSLNHT
-531 IIDSSSSKL
+531 IVDSSSSKL

>member
-29 SFTGEVKAG
+29 SFTGEVKDG

-57 LTNISFAKT
+57 LTNISFAKAN
-66 DGFDAF
+66 GFDAF
-72 LTALKADTTIGSKFA
+72 LAALKADTTIGSKFQ

-95 ANVLSGFSDKSADAK
+95 ANVLSGFQDKSDDAK

-131 DSSTGKETI
+131 DSSTKKETI

-149 IIETTNILDNT
+149 IIETGATGGNDYA
-160 RDFAKTSYIL
+160 RTSYIL
-170 TQYEAKKG
+170 TQYDASKG
-178 AEIVVKSAAPT
+178 AEITVKSAAPT

-228 IPADEDFA
+228 IPADKDFA

-242 VAFHDTFNKGITFE
+242 VAFHDTYNKGITFE
-256 SIASVT
+256 NIASVT
-262 VAGKKTA
+262 VAGK
-269 TVNKG
+269 TVNAG
-274 EADTDYQDEVVQADV
+274 EAKTDYQLAS
-289 ENNKPGKLDVTINNI
+289 NTTNRTLDITINDI
-304 VPAITAAGSK
+304 VPAITAASKK
-314 LGTDEIK
+314 LGTDEIT

-328 HLNENAATVNKSE
+328 HLNEEAATVNASASN
-341 KDLSTSYDNVNGVY
+341 LSTSYDNVNGVY

-367 GTAAP
+367 GTATP
-372 GEDTPGGDESTGKT
+372 GEDTPGDDESTGKT
-386 PNDYVW
+386 PEDYVW

-406 NKPLT
+406 NKPLA
-411 GAKFQILNADGT
+411 GAKFQIKNGDT
-423 KIKLVDKGNGV
+423 VIKLVDKGNGE
-434 YVVADQSLEVS
+434 YVVADQSSALS
-445 TVEGASPKIV
+445 TSEGASPKIV
-455 DTMVSTG
+455 DTMISTG

-474 GTYTLVETEA
+474 GTYTLVETAA
-484 PKGYKV
+484 PQGYKV
-490 AANTVFHISA
+490 AADTIFHISA
-500 THAEDKTDQGADK
+500 THAEDKTVQGAD
-513 ETAAVTLATG
+513 EGTANVTLATG
-523 KDYTLDHT
+523 EGNSLNHT
-531 IIDSSSSKL
+531 IKDSSSSKL

>member
-45 YKIFNGTVEGDN
+45 YKIFNGTVDGDN
-57 LTNISFAKT
+57 LTNISFAKAN
-66 DGFDAF
+66 GFDAF
-72 LTALKADTTIGSKFA
+72 LAALKADTTIGSKFA
-87 SASTVAEV
+87 SAGTVAEV

-120 TLLAAPVTGVK
+120 TLLAAPVTGQG
-131 DSSTGKETI
+131 SLT
-140 PLDSDGYYV
+140 LDSDGYYV
-149 IIETTNILDNT
+149 IIETGATSGKDYA
-160 RDFAKTSYIL
+160 RTSYIL
-170 TQYEAKKG
+170 TQYDASKG
-178 AEIVVKSAAPT
+178 AEITVKSAAPT
-189 VDKQVHDEI
+189 VDKQVYDN
-198 DDAEAGAV
+198 DDKAATG
-206 DGWGESAD
+206 DNNGWGESAD

-228 IPADEDFA
+228 IPDDEDFA

-242 VAFHDTFNKGITFE
+242 VAFHDTYNKGITFE
-256 SIASVT
+256 NIASVT
-262 VAGKKTA
+262 VAGK
-269 TVNKG
+269 TV
-274 EADTDYQDEVVQADV
+274 ADTDYQLAS
-289 ENNKPGKLDVTINNI
+289 NTTNRTLDITINDI
-304 VPAITAAGSK
+304 VPTVTAAGSK

-328 HLNENAATVNKSE
+328 HLNEDAATVNASASG
-341 KDLSTSYDNVNGVY
+341 LSTSYDNVNGVY

-367 GTAAP
+367 GTA
-372 GEDTPGGDESTGKT
+372 TPGGDESTGET
-386 PNDYVW
+386 PKDYVW
-392 VFTYESNNNKIDDA
+392 VFTYESNNKKFDDA

-411 GAKFQILNADGT
+411 GAKFQIKNGDT
-423 KIKLVDKGNGV
+423 VIKLVDKGNGE
-434 YVVADQSLEVS
+434 YVVANQSLALS
-445 TVEGASPKIV
+445 TSEGASPKIV

-490 AANTVFHISA
+490 AADTVFHISA
-500 THAEDKTDQGADK
+500 THAEQTSNAEKAD
-513 ETAAVTLATG
+513 VTLATG
-523 KDYTLDHT
+523 EGNSLNHK
-531 IIDSSSSKL
+531 IVDSSSSKL

>member
-1 MAAAL
+1 MKNTKRFFAMAAAL

-57 LTNISFAKT
+57 LTNISFAKAN
-66 DGFDAF
+66 GFDAF
-72 LTALKADTTIGSKFA
+72 LAALKADTTIGGKFA
-87 SASTVAEV
+87 SAGTVAEV
-95 ANVLSGFSDKSADAK
+95 ANVLSGFSNKSAEAK

-120 TLLAAPVTGVK
+120 TLLATPVTGQG
-131 DSSTGKETI
+131 SLT
-140 PLDSDGYYV
+140 LDSDGYYV
-149 IIETTNILDNT
+149 IIETGATGGNDYA
-160 RDFAKTSYIL
+160 RTSYIL
-170 TQYEAKKG
+170 TQYDASKG
-178 AEIVVKSAAPT
+178 AEITVKSAAPT
-189 VDKQVHDEI
+189 VDKQVYDN
-198 DDAEAGAV
+198 DDKAATG
-206 DGWGESAD
+206 DNNGWGESAD

-242 VAFHDTFNKGITFE
+242 VAFHDTYNKGITFE
-256 SIASVT
+256 NIASVT
-262 VAGKKTA
+262 VAGK
-269 TVNKG
+269 TV
-274 EADTDYQDEVVQADV
+274 ADTDYQLAS
-289 ENNKPGKLDVTINNI
+289 NTTNRTLDITINDI
-304 VPAITAAGSK
+304 VPTVTAAGSK

-328 HLNENAATVNKSE
+328 HLNEDAATVNASASG
-341 KDLSTSYDNVNGVY
+341 LSTSYDNVNGVY

-367 GTAAP
+367 GTA
-372 GEDTPGGDESTGKT
+372 TPGGDESTGET
-386 PNDYVW
+386 PKDYVW
-392 VFTYESNNNKIDDA
+392 VFTYESNNKKFDDA

-411 GAKFQILNADGT
+411 GAKFQIKNGDT
-423 KIKLVDKGNGV
+423 VIKLVDKGNGE
-434 YVVADQSLEVS
+434 YVVANQSLALS
-445 TVEGASPKIV
+445 TSEGASPKIV

-490 AANTVFHISA
+490 AADTVFHISA
-500 THAEDKTDQGADK
+500 THAEQTSNAEKAD
-513 ETAAVTLATG
+513 VTLATG
-523 KDYTLDHT
+523 EGNSLNHK
-531 IIDSSSSKL
+531 IVDSSSSKL

>member
-6 TLAACAAAPM
+6 TLAACAAAPV
-16 TMNVSAAATENTV
+16 TMNVSAEATANTV

-45 YKIFNGTVEGDN
+45 YKIFNGTVDGDN

-66 DGFDAF
+66 DGFGAF
-72 LTALKADTTIGSKFA
+72 LAALKADTTIGRKFA

-95 ANVLSGFSDKSADAK
+95 ANVLSGFQDKSADAK

-149 IIETTNILDNT
+149 IIETGATGGNDYA
-160 RDFAKTSYIL
+160 RTSYIL

-178 AEIVVKSAAPT
+178 AEIAVKSAAPT

-242 VAFHDTFNKGITFE
+242 VAFHDTYNKGITFE
-256 SIASVT
+256 NIASVT
-262 VAGKKTA
+262 VAGKP
-269 TVNKG
+269 V
-274 EADTDYQDEVVQADV
+274 ADTDYQLASDTT
-289 ENNKPGKLDVTINNI
+289 NRTLDITINDI
-304 VPAITAAGSK
+304 VPAITAASKK
-314 LGTDEIK
+314 LGTDEIT

-328 HLNENAATVNKSE
+328 HLNEDAATVNASAS
-341 KDLSTSYDNVNGVY
+341 DLSTSYDNVNGVY

-386 PNDYVW
+386 PKDYVW
-392 VFTYESNNNKIDDA
+392 VFTYESNNKKVDDA

-411 GAKFQILNADGT
+411 GAKFQIKNGDT
-423 KIKLVDKGNGV
+423 VIKLVDKGNGE
-434 YVVADQSLEVS
+434 YVVADQSLALS
-445 TVEGASPKIV
+445 TSEGASPKIV

-490 AANTVFHISA
+490 AANTIFHISA
-500 THAEDKTDQGADK
+500 THSEGKTENNVDTELAD
-513 ETAAVTLATG
+513 VTLATG
-523 KDYTLDHT
+523 EGNSLNHT

>member
-29 SFTGEVKAG
+29 SFTGEVKDG

-45 YKIFNGTVEGDN
+45 YKIFSGTVDGDN
-57 LTNISFAKT
+57 LTNISFAKAN
-66 DGFDAF
+66 GFDAF
-72 LTALKADTTIGSKFA
+72 LTELKADATIGDKFTTA
-87 SASTVAEV
+87 GTVAEV

-120 TLLAAPVTGVK
+120 TLLAAPVTGQG
-131 DSSTGKETI
+131 SLT
-140 PLDSDGYYV
+140 LDSDGYYV
-149 IIETTNILDNT
+149 IIETGATGGNDY
-160 RDFAKTSYIL
+160 AKTSYIL
-170 TQYEAKKG
+170 KQYDASEG
-178 AEIVVKSAAPT
+178 AEIAVKSAAPT
-189 VDKQVHDEI
+189 VDKQVYDN
-198 DDAEAGAV
+198 DDKAATG
-206 DGWGESAD
+206 DNNGWGESAD
-214 HAINES
+214 HAINET

-242 VAFHDTFNKGITFE
+242 VAFHDKYNKGITFE
-256 SIASVT
+256 NIDSVT
-262 VAGKKTA
+262 VAGK
-269 TVNKG
+269 TVNAG
-274 EADTDYQDEVVQADV
+274 EAKTDYQLAS
-289 ENNKPGKLDVTINNI
+289 NTTNRTLDITINDI
-304 VPAITAAGSK
+304 VPAITAASKK
-314 LGTDEIK
+314 LGTDEIT

-328 HLNENAATVNKSE
+328 HLNEEAATVNASAS
-341 KDLSTSYDNVNGVY
+341 DLSTSYDNVNGVY

-367 GTAAP
+367 GTATP
-372 GEDTPGGDESTGKT
+372 GEDTPGDDESTGET
-386 PNDYVW
+386 PKDYVW
-392 VFTYESNNNKIDDA
+392 VFTYESNNNKVDDA

-411 GAKFQILNADGT
+411 GAKFQIKNGDT
-423 KIKLVDKGNGV
+423 VIKLVDKGNGE
-434 YVVADQSLEVS
+434 YVVADQSLALS
-445 TVEGASPKIV
+445 TSEGASPKIV

-474 GTYTLVETEA
+474 GTYTLVETAA
-484 PKGYKV
+484 PQGYKV
-490 AANTVFHISA
+490 AADTVFHISA

-523 KDYTLDHT
+523 KDYTLNHT
-531 IIDSSSSKL
+531 IVDSSSSKL

>member
-45 YKIFNGTVEGDN
+45 YKIFNGTVDGDN
-57 LTNISFAKT
+57 LTNISFAKAN
-66 DGFDAF
+66 GFDAF
-72 LTALKADTTIGSKFA
+72 LAALKADTTIGSKFA

-95 ANVLSGFSDKSADAK
+95 ANVLSGFQDKSDDAK

-131 DSSTGKETI
+131 DSSTKKETI

-149 IIETTNILDNT
+149 IIETGATGGNDYA
-160 RDFAKTSYIL
+160 RTSYIL
-170 TQYEAKKG
+170 TQYDASKG
-178 AEIVVKSAAPT
+178 AEITVKSAAPT
-189 VDKQVHDEI
+189 VDKQVYDN
-198 DDAEAGAV
+198 DDKAATG
-206 DGWGESAD
+206 DNNGWGESAD

-228 IPADEDFA
+228 IPDDKDFA

-242 VAFHDTFNKGITFE
+242 VAFHDTYNKGITFE

-262 VAGKKTA
+262 VAGK
-269 TVNKG
+269 TV
-274 EADTDYQDEVVQADV
+274 ADTDYQLVS
-289 ENNKPGKLDVTINNI
+289 NTTNRTLDITINDI
-304 VPAITAAGSK
+304 VPTVTAASKK
-314 LGTDEIK
+314 LGTDEIT

-328 HLNENAATVNKSE
+328 HLNEEAATVNASAS
-341 KDLSTSYDNVNGVY
+341 DLSTSYDNVNGVY

-386 PNDYVW
+386 PKDYVW
-392 VFTYESNNNKIDDA
+392 VFTYESNNKKVDDA

-411 GAKFQILNADGT
+411 GAKFQIKNGDT
-423 KIKLVDKGNGV
+423 VIKLVDKGNGE

-445 TVEGASPKIV
+445 TSEGASPKIV

-474 GTYTLVETEA
+474 GTYTLVETAA
-484 PKGYKV
+484 PQGYKV
-490 AANTVFHISA
+490 AADTVFHISA
-500 THAEDKTDQGADK
+500 THSEGKTENNVDTELAD
-513 ETAAVTLATG
+513 VTLATG
-523 KDYTLDHT
+523 EGNSLNHT
-531 IIDSSSSKL
+531 IVDSSSSKL

>member
-1 MAAAL
+1 MKNTKRFFAMAAAL

-29 SFTGEVKAG
+29 SFTGEVKDG

-57 LTNISFAKT
+57 LTNISFAKAN
-66 DGFDAF
+66 GFDAF
-72 LTALKADTTIGSKFA
+72 LAALKADTTIGSKFA
-87 SASTVAEV
+87 SAGTVAEV
-95 ANVLSGFSDKSADAK
+95 ANVLSGFQDKSDDAK

-149 IIETTNILDNT
+149 IIETGATGGNDYA
-160 RDFAKTSYIL
+160 RTSYIL
-170 TQYEAKKG
+170 TQYDASKG
-178 AEIVVKSAAPT
+178 AEIAVKSAAPT
-189 VDKQVHDEI
+189 VDKQVYDN
-198 DDAEAGAV
+198 DDKAATG
-206 DGWGESAD
+206 DNNGWGESAD

-228 IPADEDFA
+228 IPADKDFA

-242 VAFHDTFNKGITFE
+242 VAFHDTYNKGITFE
-256 SIASVT
+256 GIASVT
-262 VAGKKTA
+262 VAGK
-269 TVNKG
+269 TVNAG
-274 EADTDYQDEVVQADV
+274 EAKTDYQLAS
-289 ENNKPGKLDVTINNI
+289 NTTNRTLDITINDI
-304 VPAITAAGSK
+304 VPAITAASKK
-314 LGTDEIK
+314 LGTDEIT

-328 HLNENAATVNKSE
+328 HLNEDAATVNASAS
-341 KDLSTSYDNVNGVY
+341 DLSNSYDNVNGVY

-367 GTAAP
+367 GTATP
-372 GEDTPGGDESTGKT
+372 GEDTPGDDESTGKT
-386 PNDYVW
+386 PKDYVW
-392 VFTYESNNNKIDDA
+392 VFTYESNNNKVDDA

-411 GAKFQILNADGT
+411 GAKFQIKNGDT
-423 KIKLVDKGNGV
+423 VIKLVDKGNGE

-445 TVEGASPKIV
+445 TSEGASPKIV

-474 GTYTLVETEA
+474 GTYTLAETAA
-484 PKGYKV
+484 PQGYKV
-490 AANTVFHISA
+490 AADTVFHISA
-500 THAEDKTDQGADK
+500 THSEGKTENNVDTELAD
-513 ETAAVTLATG
+513 VTLATG
-523 KDYTLDHT
+523 EGNSLNHT
-531 IIDSSSSKL
+531 IVDSSSSKL

>member
-29 SFTGEVKAG
+29 SFTGEVKDG

-72 LTALKADTTIGSKFA
+72 LAALKADATIGDKFTTA
-87 SASTVAEV
+87 GTVAEV

-120 TLLAAPVTGVK
+120 TLLAAPVTGQG
-131 DSSTGKETI
+131 SLT
-140 PLDSDGYYV
+140 LDSDGYYV
-149 IIETTNILDNT
+149 IIETGATGGNDYA
-160 RDFAKTSYIL
+160 RTSYIL
-170 TQYEAKKG
+170 TQYDASAG
-178 AEIVVKSAAPT
+178 AEITVKSAAPT
-189 VDKQVHDEI
+189 VDKQVYDN
-198 DDAEAGAV
+198 DDKAATG
-206 DGWGESAD
+206 DNNGCGESAD
-214 HAINES
+214 HAINET

-242 VAFHDTFNKGITFE
+242 VAFHDTYNKGITFE
-256 SIASVT
+256 NIDSVT
-262 VAGKKTA
+262 VAGK
-269 TVNKG
+269 TVNAG
-274 EADTDYQDEVVQADV
+274 EANTDYQLAS
-289 ENNKPGKLDVTINNI
+289 NTTNRTLDITINDI
-304 VPAITAAGSK
+304 VPAITAASKK
-314 LGTDEIK
+314 LGTDEIT

-328 HLNENAATVNKSE
+328 HLNEDAATVNASE
-341 KDLSTSYDNVNGVY
+341 KDLATSYDNVNGVY

-367 GTAAP
+367 GTATP
-372 GEDTPGGDESTGKT
+372 GEDTPGDDESTGKT
-386 PNDYVW
+386 PKDYVW
-392 VFTYESNNNKIDDA
+392 VFTYESNNNKVDDA

-411 GAKFQILNADGT
+411 GAKFQIKNGDT
-423 KIKLVDKGNGV
+423 VIKLVDKGNGE
-434 YVVADQSLEVS
+434 YVVADQSLALS
-445 TVEGASPKIV
+445 TSEGASPKIV

-474 GTYTLVETEA
+474 GTYTLVETAA
-484 PKGYKV
+484 PQGYKV
-490 AANTVFHISA
+490 AADTIFHISA
-500 THAEDKTDQGADK
+500 THSEGKTENNVDTELAD
-513 ETAAVTLATG
+513 VTLATG
-523 KDYTLDHT
+523 EGNSLNHT
-531 IIDSSSSKL
+531 IVDSSSSKL

>member
-29 SFTGEVKAG
+29 SFTGEVKDG

-57 LTNISFAKT
+57 LTNISFAKAN
-66 DGFDAF
+66 GFDAF
-72 LTALKADTTIGSKFA
+72 LAALKADTTIGSKFA

-95 ANVLSGFSDKSADAK
+95 ANVLSGFQDKSDDAK

-131 DSSTGKETI
+131 DSSTKKETI

-149 IIETTNILDNT
+149 IIETGATGGNDYA
-160 RDFAKTSYIL
+160 RTSYIL
-170 TQYEAKKG
+170 TQYDASKG
-178 AEIVVKSAAPT
+178 AEITVKSAAPT
-189 VDKQVHDEI
+189 VDKQVYDN
-198 DDAEAGAV
+198 DDKAATG
-206 DGWGESAD
+206 DNNGWGESAD

-228 IPADEDFA
+228 IPNDEDFA

-242 VAFHDTFNKGITFE
+242 VAFHDTYNKGITFE
-256 SIASVT
+256 GIASVK
-262 VAGKKTA
+262 VAGEK
-269 TVNKG
+269 VNAG
-274 EADTDYQDEVVQADV
+274 EANTDYQLAS
-289 ENNKPGKLDVTINNI
+289 NTTNRTLDITINDI
-304 VPAITAAGSK
+304 VPAITAANKK
-314 LGTDEIK
+314 LGTDEIT

-328 HLNENAATVNKSE
+328 HLNEDAATVNASASG
-341 KDLSTSYDNVNGVY
+341 LSTSYDNVNGVY

-367 GTAAP
+367 GTATP
-372 GEDTPGGDESTGKT
+372 GEDTPGDDESTGET
-386 PNDYVW
+386 PKDYVW

-406 NKPLT
+406 NKPLA
-411 GAKFQILNADGT
+411 GAKFQIKNGDT
-423 KIKLVDKGNGV
+423 VIKLVDKGNGE
-434 YVVADQSLEVS
+434 YVVADQSSALS
-445 TVEGASPKIV
+445 TSEGASPKIV
-455 DTMVSTG
+455 DTMISTG

-474 GTYTLVETEA
+474 GTYTLVETAA
-484 PKGYKV
+484 PQGYKV
-490 AANTVFHISA
+490 AADTVFHISA
-500 THAEDKTDQGADK
+500 THSEGKTENNVDTELAD
-513 ETAAVTLATG
+513 VTLATG
-523 KDYTLDHT
+523 EGNSLNHT
-531 IIDSSSSKL
+531 IVDSSSSKL
-540 PSTGGMGTTLFVLG
+540 PSTGGVGTTLFVLG

>member
-57 LTNISFAKT
+57 LTNISFAKAN
-66 DGFDAF
+66 GFDAF
-72 LTALKADTTIGSKFA
+72 LAALKADKTIGDNFTT
-87 SASTVAEV
+87 ASTVAEV

-120 TLLAAPVTGVK
+120 TLLAAPVTGHG
-131 DSSTGKETI
+131 SLT
-140 PLDSDGYYV
+140 LDSDGYYV
-149 IIETTNILDNT
+149 IIETGATGGNDYA
-160 RDFAKTSYIL
+160 RTSYIL
-170 TQYEAKKG
+170 TQYDASAG
-178 AEIVVKSAAPT
+178 AEITVKSAAPT
-189 VDKQVHDEI
+189 VDKQVYDN
-198 DDAEAGAV
+198 DDKAATG
-206 DGWGESAD
+206 DNNGWGESAD
-214 HAINES
+214 HAINET

-242 VAFHDTFNKGITFE
+242 VAFHDTYNKGITFE
-256 SIASVT
+256 NIDSVT
-262 VAGKKTA
+262 VAGET

-274 EADTDYQDEVVQADV
+274 EANTDYQLAS
-289 ENNKPGKLDVTINNI
+289 NTTNRTLDITINDI
-304 VPAITAAGSK
+304 VPAITAASKK
-314 LGTDEIK
+314 LGTDEIT

-328 HLNENAATVNKSE
+328 HLNEDAATVNASE
-341 KDLSTSYDNVNGVY
+341 KDLATSYDNVNGVY

-367 GTAAP
+367 GTATP
-372 GEDTPGGDESTGKT
+372 GEDTPGDDESTGKT
-386 PNDYVW
+386 PKDYVW
-392 VFTYESNNNKIDDA
+392 VFTYESNNNKVDDT

-411 GAKFQILNADGT
+411 GAKFQIKNGDT
-423 KIKLVDKGNGV
+423 VIKLVDKGNGE
-434 YVVADQSLEVS
+434 YVVADQSLALS
-445 TVEGASPKIV
+445 TSEGASPKIV

-474 GTYTLVETEA
+474 GTYTLVETAA
-484 PKGYKV
+484 PQGYKV
-490 AANTVFHISA
+490 AADTVFHISA
-500 THAEDKTDQGADK
+500 THSEGKTENNVDTELAD
-513 ETAAVTLATG
+513 VTLATG
-523 KDYTLDHT
+523 EGNSLNHT
-531 IIDSSSSKL
+531 IVDSSSSKL